1 MNEIFTEVE
10 AAGGGGGGRRKSRK
24 PPSLGAVFAKSL
36 ASLYDTLCATSPWFI
51 KCVKPND
58 VKRPGVYDSV
68 YTLRQLQYLGLLE
81 VIRIRRAGYP
91 VRMDAAAFHS
101 RYGVIDPSCKD
112 GPSLITKIGTKD
124 EWQIGKTKLFM
135 RDQMYAGLE
144 EKRGAVLILVPQE
157 FWFSLKQKP
166 HVVLH
171 SLAEKNESRIPVLV
185 VLAPCVGIEY
195 VVFQIAGCS
204 LLTQSEQPRPGPGA
218 GIVADHHS
226 GHDAYGVREARLGAL
241 PGLGANVPGARARRA
256 RARQGGASARRGPSC
271 PTLARES

>member
-101 RYGVIDPSCKD
+101 RYGVVDPSCKD

-144 EKRGAVLILVPQE
+144 EKRGAVLIWVP
-157 FWFSLKQKP
+157 
-166 HVVLH
+166 
-171 SLAEKNESRIPVLV
+171 RDVLV
-185 VLAPCVGIEY
+185 LVETETARCTSQLGREEREPHSRSCAGIEY
-195 VVFQIAGCS
+195 VVFQMTGCS
-204 LLTQSEQPRPGPGA
+204 LLTQNEQPRPGPGA

-256 RARQGGASARRGPSC
+256 RARQGGAPARRGPSC